1 MTQQYREAV
10 EESKRID
17 NIQKTLALGHIV
29 ADEDRQSCV
38 QEHWL
43 TQLKNLHLQYFVHF

>member
-1 MTQQYREAV
+1 MQQILNSVYLFTKIQVTQQYREAV

-29 ADEDRQSCV
+29 ADEDR
-38 QEHWL
+38 
-43 TQLKNLHLQYFVHF
+43 